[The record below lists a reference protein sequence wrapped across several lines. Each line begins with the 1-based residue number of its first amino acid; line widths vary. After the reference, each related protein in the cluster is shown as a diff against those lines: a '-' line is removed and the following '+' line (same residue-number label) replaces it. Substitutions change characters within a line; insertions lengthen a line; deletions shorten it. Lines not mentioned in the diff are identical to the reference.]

1 MAHCEKF
8 KICDAKKILNEM
20 TRESDYYKNDVD
32 FSKINLDYQIY
43 GDITKPI
50 MQNASNIIADNMHMR
65 INQLDYKQRKDTI
78 GLCNWI
84 VTCPEEFKNDKQKQD
99 EFFQVVYTYTSER
112 YGVNNVLHGVVH
124 NDEATPHMHIPVIPV
139 VKGKNKGD
147 NDRLNA
153 KEFLTRAEL
162 HNYQADLEK
171 ECEKAFK
178 IKGLILNGRTKGDYT
193 LEELKERTKQEQE
206 RNAKDLELITREN
219 TLRASEMALRERE
232 NDLIEREKEIQKQ
245 EQEIKQRYI
254 ALGQT
259 ERLVRANNI
268 VKPIQDTQAQQTS
281 DKSRFSCF

>member
-32 FSKINLDYQIY
+32 FDKIPLDYQISAY
-43 GDITKPI
+43 NTKPI
-50 MQNASNIIADNMHMR
+50 IKNLSGIIACNMQNR
-65 INQLDYKQRKDTI
+65 IDELDYRKRKDTI

-99 EFFQVVYTYTSER
+99 EFFQVVYKFTSER
-112 YGVNNVLHGVVH
+112 YGADNVLHGVVH
-124 NDEATPHMHIPVIPV
+124 NDEATPHIHIPVIPV

-162 HNYQADLEK
+162 HGYQDDLEK
-171 ECEKAFK
+171 ECEKTFK

-193 LEELKERTKQEQE
+193 LDELKERTKQEQE
-206 RNAKDLELITREN
+206 RITKDLELISREN
-219 TLRASEMALRERE
+219 ALRASEIALIKRE
-232 NDLIEREKEIQKQ
+232 NNLIEREKEIQKQ
-245 EQEIKQRYI
+245 EQEIKQRYTM
-254 ALGQT
+254 LGQT
-259 ERLVRANNI
+259 ERLVKADNLA
-268 VKPIQDTQAQQTS
+268 KPIQDTQTQQTI
-281 DKSRFSCF
+281 DKSRFSRF